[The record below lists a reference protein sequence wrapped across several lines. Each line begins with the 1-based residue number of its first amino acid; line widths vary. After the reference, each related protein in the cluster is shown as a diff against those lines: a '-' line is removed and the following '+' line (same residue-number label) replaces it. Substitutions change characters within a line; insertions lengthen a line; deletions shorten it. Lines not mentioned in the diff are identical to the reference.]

1 MPSHGFP
8 GPRLACQGQTR
19 LSLILLRKRTDA
31 EYSSEGLQHSL
42 LESTVTRSSF
52 RASGVSLT
60 GLSPASVD
68 NTRLATAQVAGMTPA
83 TYARRTRSV
92 RLAAPVRRSILAM
105 CWATVYLLMCSWSAI
120 WIFVKPCAV
129 NRKTLH
135 SRTVRAWKHSET

>member
-68 NTRLATAQVAGMTPA
+68 NTRLAVCSPALLASGGNFVCTSDCRSGQVTP
-83 TYARRTRSV
+83 TT
-92 RLAAPVRRSILAM
+92 AAPRPV
-105 CWATVYLLMCSWSAI
+105 
-120 WIFVKPCAV
+120 P
-129 NRKTLH
+129 
-135 SRTVRAWKHSET
+135 